1 MTSAQSN
8 GAMLTRIDLKLDKT
22 TKDVVDVEARNIWV
36 DNRKYE
42 KDPAVTKLLE
52 AYEKIATP
60 LANRIIGKLEGNL
73 TKQTNDAGESG
84 SRSSYC

>member
-1 MTSAQSN
+1 M
-8 GAMLTRIDLKLDKT
+8 
-22 TKDVVDVEARNIWV
+22 
-36 DNRKYE
+36 
-42 KDPAVTKLLE
+42 LE

-84 SRSSYC
+84 LGQVIADAHLYTAKPKDMGAHKSP

>member
-22 TKDVVDVEARNIWV
+22 TKDVVDEKRVIFGLITA
-36 DNRKYE
+36 KYE

-60 LANRIIGKLEGNL
+60 LANRIIGKLE
-73 TKQTNDAGESG
+73 A
-84 SRSSYC
+84 